1 MLGID
6 HIAGMAH
13 CEIRGV
19 DKAYAVDCQRRFLFA
34 KRTNQM
40 KIENPYR
47 KGAYHFTVATLL
59 DMGVNKKH
67 KFQAFAARL
76 AKVWGKADA
85 EGWKAFESR
94 EARNENTGKDLSG
107 RILQNCRVLQRTKDY
122 GRPLLR
128 AGAVIDLTRSDTGDL
143 MICLNT
149 KSKKPQSRHGKPQR
163 SRHARNERRAR
174 VNRSSMSRI
183 APCFQKNQTPR
194 RPRRRSPIQRSNRKA
209 AVSAAFLFHRNVRM
223 GARNRLLD
231 FAPDFWHHV
240 TTFSFNSRCCG

>member
-149 KSKKPQSRHGKPQR
+149 KSKKPQTPG
-163 SRHARNERRAR
+163 RAPKETEKQ
-174 VNRSSMSRI
+174 
-183 APCFQKNQTPR
+183 A
-194 RPRRRSPIQRSNRKA
+194 RKA
-209 AVSAAFLFHRNVRM
+209 TKEPSRSKRKKSTSKSKQHEPDRAVLSEEPDASQASTPQPHSA
-223 GARNRLLD
+223 
-231 FAPDFWHHV
+231 
-240 TTFSFNSRCCG
+240 